1 MNHDQQY
8 GVILGLLALAIIG
21 ILFSCT
27 GCQTTR
33 GVFCDIERLCQDV
46 QNNISA
52 QEDQIVCKSALLQAE
67 QTCIFE
73 KGMKMKPNHCT
84 ADSCKDCMYVVE
96 CRQAERG
103 TNQKFRTCYKCSQR
117 TDSLTQILCPTCRG
131 HQVFGET
138 LNIRKIG

>member
-8 GVILGLLALAIIG
+8 GVILGLLTLAIIG
-21 ILFSCT
+21 ILFSCM

-52 QEDQIVCKSALLQAE
+52 QEDQIVCKSALLWAE

-73 KGMKMKPNHCT
+73 KGMKC
-84 ADSCKDCMYVVE
+84 E
-96 CRQAERG
+96 
-103 TNQKFRTCYKCSQR
+103 
-117 TDSLTQILCPTCRG
+117 I
-131 HQVFGET
+131 
-138 LNIRKIG
+138 